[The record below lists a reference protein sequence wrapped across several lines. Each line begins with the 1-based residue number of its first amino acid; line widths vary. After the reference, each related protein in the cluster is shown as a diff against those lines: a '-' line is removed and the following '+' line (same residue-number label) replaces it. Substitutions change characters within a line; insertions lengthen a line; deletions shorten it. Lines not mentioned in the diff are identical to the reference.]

1 MDKGMDMGAI
11 VDPIQKRNIEKY
23 IAIAKKEGCDVY
35 HSCACMPA
43 TGCYY
48 PPTLITNVQTVSTVV
63 QEEIFG
69 PVLTV
74 LNFRTPKEAIK
85 IANQSRYGLASC
97 KAKVVWEV
105 RACLLRNHL

>member
-1 MDKGMDMGAI
+1 M
-11 VDPIQKRNIEKY
+11 
-23 IAIAKKEGCDVY
+23 
-35 HSCACMPA
+35 
-43 TGCYY
+43 
-48 PPTLITNVQTVSTVV
+48 STVV